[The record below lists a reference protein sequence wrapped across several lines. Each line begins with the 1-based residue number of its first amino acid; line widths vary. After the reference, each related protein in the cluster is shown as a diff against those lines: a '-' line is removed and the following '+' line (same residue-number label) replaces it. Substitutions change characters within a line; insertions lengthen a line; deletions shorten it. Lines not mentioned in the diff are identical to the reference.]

1 MKKIYFQEE
10 QRFSRVWVWI
20 FLIIT
25 FFLASEVIVVSIL
38 VGESVDNSSFSNE
51 TIVLIFTTVFFA
63 FFWLFLKMKLIVKVT
78 DEGIVYRF
86 FPIILKEKMVKRN
99 IIESYEIRKY
109 RPILDYGGYG
119 VKVGLNKW
127 GKAFNMKGNIGIQ
140 LYLKDGKKILFG
152 TQRSEAFKYA
162 MDKMLS
168 NQEKDYA

>member
-10 QRFSRVWVWI
+10 QRFSQIWIWI

-25 FFLASEVIVVSIL
+25 FSLASEVIVGSIL
-38 VGESVDNSSFSNE
+38 LGESVDNSSFSNE
-51 TIVLIFTTVFFA
+51 TIVLIFIVAFSAVFWF
-63 FFWLFLKMKLIVKVT
+63 LLKMKLEVKVT

-86 FPIILKEKMVKRN
+86 FPLMLKEKMVKRN

-119 VKVGLNKW
+119 FKVGLNKW
-127 GKAFNMKGNIGIQ
+127 GKAFNMKGNIGLQ

-152 TQRSEAFKYA
+152 TQRAEAFKYA
-162 MDKMLS
+162 IDKMMG
-168 NQEKDYA
+168 NN